1 MSVQVT
7 STITTAFLVAFLS
20 GCATHPAS
28 SGFPND
34 PIVQHALH
42 FQGVPYRY
50 GGVTP
55 KGFDCSG
62 LVQYVYR
69 KEGIAIPRTSRQQ
82 WRQAE
87 KVARSDLLAGDLLF
101 FQLPGKSLHVGIYV
115 GQDQFIHAPSTGK
128 TVRID
133 TLNRFWQRH
142 FLGAGRYRHYP
153 DYSEHRVKANPR
165 IREFSMQPHGRFHG
179 NGPRQC
185 GYSPRLD

>member
-7 STITTAFLVAFLS
+7 STVTAAFLVAFLS

-28 SGFPND
+28 LAFPND

-142 FLGAGRYRHYP
+142 FLGAGRYRH
-153 DYSEHRVKANPR
+153 
-165 IREFSMQPHGRFHG
+165 
-179 NGPRQC
+179 
-185 GYSPRLD
+185 